1 MVIWPNAFGQN
12 IMVTRTYGEGRC
24 LPHGGQK
31 TESETGKGQRQ
42 DTVLKEMPPSTVQT
56 PSNSLFKF

>member
-1 MVIWPNAFGQN
+1 
-12 IMVTRTYGEGRC
+12 MVTRTYGEGRC